1 MQPNSKTDSA
11 RDYCLGGFIM
21 IPLNL
26 LLTLYEQLS
35 TTYLYL
41 KNVTT
46 LIVNNFYKLEPIV
59 IIFGTLYEEITGF

>member
-1 MQPNSKTDSA
+1 
-11 RDYCLGGFIM
+11 M